1 MDVEFS
7 QTSQLADIVASHQ
20 VASNRLSEDV
30 ALKEQETEVSNSTNA
45 SNTNADTQDSSD
57 EPAAQEIESAVGE
70 ISEFVQAQNR
80 NLNFSYTEES
90 NRSVVKVTD
99 SETGDLI
106 RQIPSEEVLKLSER
120 IRDLQSDVGAAVGV
134 LFNKEV

>member
-57 EPAAQEIESAVGE
+57 EPVAQEIESAVGE